1 MLNAR
6 VFTPALVDFASFAT
20 PPRRPSRSDRSA
32 EESRNIVSTAIRA
45 IRQSFVAA
53 AEEPSTA
60 WLPRLS
66 AYPY

>member
-1 MLNAR
+1 MLNAQ
-6 VFTPALVDFASFAT
+6 VYTPAIVDFASFAA
-20 PPRRPSRSDRSA
+20 PPHRPSRSDRNA
-32 EESRNIVSTAIRA
+32 EQSRSTVRRVIGA

-53 AEEPSTA
+53 AEEPSAA